1 MGGKTTLPITFSI
14 PLLVV
19 LMFHLVC
26 ESMVIPVL
34 VPSIVSPI
42 SAEHDMLI
50 GASEAMRK
58 FAYGV
63 ALASYPIILFFC
75 SPIIGSLSDF
85 YGKRKVLIWML
96 IISVVGCIIQGIALG
111 ILSFFA
117 FLIGRVIVGATAG
130 VDGTIQA
137 ALVEKCA
144 TENQKNF
151 YLGASLFAMCVGV
164 MIGPAFAGFFI
175 SENSSEL
182 EWALPFLIAGAL
194 FVLSA
199 ITLYFSMP
207 KHNTTSLKVQK
218 NTFSL
223 LTGLTDIVVLFKD
236 TTSRRL
242 LRIFYLNQI
251 AAGAFLAVMPIILAS
266 QSGFSAREVAYY
278 LSIEGCVAGVMCAI
292 VGPFSLK
299 KFSARSLL
307 IFSMGLSVLTVLV
320 PIITTNYFAMWG
332 LSVLHSMGF
341 ALAYYIVVAMFS
353 ESSTDEKR
361 GWTLSVVS
369 SFWGLTCGLGLALC
383 GVLSGYSN
391 IACVCGCLVLC
402 VGAFYLAIRF
412 SGINKQP
419 R

>member
-1 MGGKTTLPITFSI
+1 M
-14 PLLVV
+14 
-19 LMFHLVC
+19 
-26 ESMVIPVL
+26 
-34 VPSIVSPI
+34 
-42 SAEHDMLI
+42 
-50 GASEAMRK
+50 
-58 FAYGV
+58 
-63 ALASYPIILFFC
+63 
-75 SPIIGSLSDF
+75 
-85 YGKRKVLIWML
+85 
-96 IISVVGCIIQGIALG
+96 
-111 ILSFFA
+111 
-117 FLIGRVIVGATAG
+117 
-130 VDGTIQA
+130 
-137 ALVEKCA
+137 
-144 TENQKNF
+144 
-151 YLGASLFAMCVGV
+151 
-164 MIGPAFAGFFI
+164 
-175 SENSSEL
+175 
-182 EWALPFLIAGAL
+182 PFLIAGAL

-402 VGAFYLAIRF
+402 VGAFYLATRF